1 MTTRLRVA
9 VVVLAAV
16 VIVGFSFGP
25 FMAHLAAGRIRA
37 AAAARGL
44 TVSWRRLT
52 VSGLGRV
59 RMNRVVATRPGA
71 GGATDSLFQADSIAV
86 ALDLGSLWSLRPRA
100 RSLGLWH
107 AQIRLPARGAEE
119 PDTLEPD
126 DRPVGLAS
134 EENRVRAARLRHSAE
149 SWVRLLLV
157 PARRLPRLELHDVEI
172 SIGDEDARG
181 IRIARL
187 DLEPVTDGIHL
198 STVGSLQLEGEV
210 PFGATLAY
218 DREDRI
224 RGGARF
230 LIPDSTRARTNPLLI
245 TAEGTL
251 HQSYRRGLVTIGDGT
266 RVTIGQLPLRIEGRL
281 AARGPALYLAV
292 RVDSLTEERIKRSL
306 PPAVLGPLL
315 HVGVRGSWDHRV
327 ALDLDLARPDSVR
340 FEADV
345 VPHHLMLDPART
357 SLRLLGLDKPFV
369 AVILLPRGA
378 RSVREMSLNNPH
390 FRTLDGIS
398 TDLVHAVVTN
408 EDGGFF
414 GHHGFN
420 VEAMKQ
426 AITEN
431 LKAGAYRRG
440 AGTITMQL
448 ARNLYT
454 GHARTLSRKGQEI
467 VLAWILEHLAG
478 VSKNRLLEIYLN
490 IIEWGPGIHGADEAA
505 RFYFDR
511 DARDLTLDQ
520 SLFLATVIP
529 SPSRWRGRF
538 EANGAARRYVKAQ
551 MHFIGRAMIA
561 KGWLPP
567 EALPPADSLRVEL
580 AGPAREI
587 LFPGTEHADRAQER
601 PNQPIPVNSST
612 EIPTQLGVS
621 PPCSSNHADR
631 ETRTEV
637 DVVGIPLRRCL

>member
-1 MTTRLRVA
+1 VTTRLRIA
-9 VVVLAAV
+9 FAVLAAI
-16 VIVGFSFGP
+16 VILELSLGP
-25 FMAHLAAGRIRA
+25 IVAHFAAGRVRA

-44 TVSWRRLT
+44 TVSWRKLT

-59 RMNRVVATRPGA
+59 RISRIVAARARA
-71 GGATDSLFQADSIAV
+71 GGATDSLFQADSLA
-86 ALDLGSLWSLRPRA
+86 ATLDLGSLWTLRLRPG
-100 RSLGLWH
+100 SLGLWH
-107 AQIRLPARGAEE
+107 ARIRLPGRDAAEE
-119 PDTLEPD
+119 DTLEPD
-126 DRPVGLAS
+126 ESPAGRSSKEDPA
-134 EENRVRAARLRHSAE
+134 RAARLRHSAE
-149 SWVRLLLV
+149 SWVRLLLA
-157 PARRLPRLELHDVEI
+157 PARRLPRLELNDVEI
-172 SIGDEDARG
+172 STASDEDASTRG
-181 IRIARL
+181 LRIARL
-187 DLEPVTDGIHL
+187 DLEPVPDGIHL
-198 STVGSLQLEGEV
+198 STVGSLQFEREV
-210 PFGATLAY
+210 PFGATLTY
-218 DREDRI
+218 DRQDRI

-230 LIPDSTRARTNPLLI
+230 LIPDSTGTRTPLLI

-251 HQSYRRGLVTIGDGT
+251 HQNRRRGLVTIGDGT

-292 RVDSLTEERIKRSL
+292 SADSLTEERIKRSL

-315 HVGVRGSWDHRV
+315 QVGVRGSWDHRV

-357 SLRLLGLDKPFV
+357 RLRLLGLDEPFV

-378 RSVREMSLNNPH
+378 RAVRELSPNNPH
-390 FRTLDGIS
+390 FRTLDRIS
-398 TDLVHAVVTN
+398 PDLVHAVVTN

-414 GHHGFN
+414 GHRGFN
-420 VEAMKQ
+420 VGAMKQ
-426 AITEN
+426 AIAEN

-478 VSKNRLLEIYLN
+478 ISKDRLLEIYLN
-490 IIEWGPGIHGADEAA
+490 IIEWGPGVHGADEAA

-511 DARDLTLDQ
+511 DAHDLTLDQ

-529 SPSRWRGRF
+529 SPSRWRWRF
-538 EANGAARRYVKAQ
+538 DAHGAARRYVKEQ
-551 MHFIGRAMIA
+551 MHFIGRAMVA
-561 KGWLPP
+561 KGWLSP

-580 AGPAREI
+580 AGPADG
-587 LFPGTEHADRAQER
+587 FVQYGK
-601 PNQPIPVNSST
+601 
-612 EIPTQLGVS
+612 
-621 PPCSSNHADR
+621 
-631 ETRTEV
+631 
-637 DVVGIPLRRCL
+637 

>member
-9 VVVLAAV
+9 FVVLAAA
-16 VIVGFSFGP
+16 VIAVFSFGP
-25 FMAHLAAGRIRA
+25 IVAHLAAGRIRA

-44 TVSWRRLT
+44 TVSWRKLT

-59 RMNRVVATRPGA
+59 RISQVVAWRAQADSAP
-71 GGATDSLFQADSIAV
+71 DSLFRADSLAV
-86 ALDLGSLWSLRPRA
+86 ALDLGSLWSLRPRVG
-100 RSLGLWH
+100 SLGLWH
-107 AQIRLPARGAEE
+107 AQIHLPTHGAAE
-119 PDTLEPD
+119 PDTLVPD
-126 DRPVGLAS
+126 DRPAGRKEDPA
-134 EENRVRAARLRHSAE
+134 RAARLRHSAE
-149 SWVRLLLV
+149 SWARLLLA
-157 PARRLPRLELHDVEI
+157 PARRLPRLELNDVQI
-172 SIGDEDARG
+172 STGNGEDASMRG
-181 IRIARL
+181 LLIDQL
-187 DLEPVTDGIHL
+187 DLEPIPDAIQL
-198 STVGSLQLEGEV
+198 RTVGWLQFEHEV
-210 PFGATLAY
+210 MFNMTLMY

-224 RGGARF
+224 RGAARF
-230 LIPDSTRARTNPLLI
+230 LIPDSTGARTDRLLM

-251 HQSYRRGLVTIGDGT
+251 HQSYRRGLVTIGEGT

-281 AARGPALYLAV
+281 ATGGPALYLAV
-292 RVDSLTEERIKRSL
+292 RADSLTEERIKGSL
-306 PPAVLGPLL
+306 PPPVLGPLL
-315 HVGVRGSWDHRV
+315 DVGVRGSWDHRV

-345 VPHHLMLDPART
+345 VPHHLALDPART
-357 SLRLLGLDKPFV
+357 RLRLLGLDKPFV

-378 RSVREMSLNNPH
+378 RAVRELSPNNPH
-390 FRTLDGIS
+390 FRTLDMIS
-398 TDLVHAVVTN
+398 PDLVHAVVTN

-414 GHHGFN
+414 GHRGFN
-420 VEAMKQ
+420 TEAMKQ
-426 AITEN
+426 AIAED

-467 VLAWILEHLAG
+467 VLAWILEHLTG
-478 VSKNRLLEIYLN
+478 VSKDRLLEIYLN

-529 SPSRWRGRF
+529 SPSRWRWRF
-538 EANGAARRYVKAQ
+538 DANGDMRRYVKEQ

-561 KGWLPP
+561 KGWLSP

-587 LFPGTEHADRAQER
+587 VFPGTMRADSGARSPKSAQLIESTSASIGTLTAHAR
-601 PNQPIPVNSST
+601 VMK
-612 EIPTQLGVS
+612 
-621 PPCSSNHADR
+621 
-631 ETRTEV
+631 
-637 DVVGIPLRRCL
+637 

>member
-9 VVVLAAV
+9 LAV
-16 VIVGFSFGP
+16 VAAIVIIGLSFGSIVSH
-25 FMAHLAAGRIRA
+25 FAAGRVRA

-44 TVSWRRLT
+44 TVSWRKLT

-59 RMNRVVATRPGA
+59 RISRIVAARVRADSAP
-71 GGATDSLFQADSIAV
+71 DSLFQADSLAV
-86 ALDLGSLWSLRPRA
+86 ALDLGSLWSLRPRVG
-100 RSLGLWH
+100 SLGLWH
-107 AQIRLPARGAEE
+107 AEIRLPARGAAE

-126 DRPVGLAS
+126 DRPAGRSSKEDPA
-134 EENRVRAARLRHSAE
+134 RAERLRHSAE
-149 SWVRLLLV
+149 SWARVLFVR
-157 PARRLPRLELHDVEI
+157 ARRLPRLELNDVEI
-172 SIGDEDARG
+172 STASDEDASPRG
-181 IRIARL
+181 LRIARL
-187 DLEPVTDGIHL
+187 DLEPVENGIRL
-198 STVGSLQLEGEV
+198 STFGSLQLERGV
-210 PFGATLAY
+210 PFTARFTY
-218 DREDRI
+218 DAEDRI

-230 LIPDSTRARTNPLLI
+230 LFTDSTRARTDPLLI
-245 TAEGTL
+245 TAVGTL
-251 HQSYRRGLVTIGDGT
+251 HQDFRRGLVTIGNGT
-266 RVTIGQLPLRIEGRL
+266 RVTIGQIPLRIEGQL
-281 AARGPALYLAV
+281 ASRGPALDLAV
-292 RVDSLTEERIKRSL
+292 RADDLTEERIKRSL
-306 PPAVLGPLL
+306 PPAMLGPLL

-345 VPHHLMLDPART
+345 VPHHLMLDPAQT

-378 RSVREMSLNNPH
+378 RPVRELSLNNPH
-390 FRTLDGIS
+390 FRTLDMIS
-398 TDLVHAVVTN
+398 PDLVHAVVTN

-414 GHHGFN
+414 GHRGFN
-420 VEAMKQ
+420 LEAMKQ
-426 AITEN
+426 AIAEN
-431 LKAGAYRRG
+431 LKAGTFRRG

-454 GHARTLSRKGQEI
+454 GHARTLSRKGQEV

-478 VSKNRLLEIYLN
+478 VSKDRLLEIYLN

-511 DARDLTLDQ
+511 DAHDLTLDQ

-538 EANGAARRYVKAQ
+538 DANGAARRYVKAQ

-561 KGWLPP
+561 KGWLAP

-587 LFPGTEHADRAQER
+587 FFPGTVRADSGK
-601 PNQPIPVNSST
+601 I
-612 EIPTQLGVS
+612 G
-621 PPCSSNHADR
+621 DR
-631 ETRTEV
+631 GGTW
-637 DVVGIPLRRCL
+637 